1 MEFEAAKKYVSILLN
16 HIFDLLFI
24 NNLGVNHAEHIFIQV
39 SEILQNNSQLKDWF
53 IELVRFN
60 LLRDEQ
66 DMTQIVNRPEWFV
79 DPDLILF
86 VAHATKWQEFED
98 IAKDRKSKIHTLK
111 TLGNEREFSD
121 LLIDALSDDWQDK
134 DFYRSFDR

>member
-1 MEFEAAKKYVSILLN
+1 
-16 HIFDLLFI
+16 
-24 NNLGVNHAEHIFIQV
+24 
-39 SEILQNNSQLKDWF
+39 
-53 IELVRFN
+53 
-60 LLRDEQ
+60 
-66 DMTQIVNRPEWFV
+66 
-79 DPDLILF
+79 LF